1 MNHLHPDSTGLPI
14 LTFNVGGDEYGL
26 PIEDVLE
33 VAAMVELRPLH
44 DAPPEILGIADR
56 HGSILP
62 LLDLGRLIYETSSV
76 VTSGTLFIVA
86 GHEGRYIGLVVD
98 DVYQVEYI
106 HSTQLSE
113 ASITGKYIRGII
125 NHKSRVIQIIS
136 LMALS
141 KMFQTDTLAEDKG

>member
-1 MNHLHPDSTGLPI
+1 
-14 LTFNVGGDEYGL
+14 
-26 PIEDVLE
+26 
-33 VAAMVELRPLH
+33 
-44 DAPPEILGIADR
+44 
-56 HGSILP
+56 
-62 LLDLGRLIYETSSV
+62 
-76 VTSGTLFIVA
+76 
-86 GHEGRYIGLVVD
+86 VVD